1 MFFARQSIRSAASC
15 TRTVGST
22 HVPNAGS
29 ARSVFRRLLS
39 AEAAAK
45 KPMGYVSSSS
55 VSSASGDTGTTVAA
69 ATDKAEEQELSGAE
83 LMAAKRAMFAAG
95 GEGIVPDLDTEDI
108 ILTSNCAKVISLHD
122 TRVLPR
128 EEHCFPPH
136 VHPPPHPRAP
146 LKSVSRFVRIIRAG
160 ENRWLFC
167 VGCVRMSV

>member
-1 MFFARQSIRSAASC
+1 M
-15 TRTVGST
+15 
-22 HVPNAGS
+22 
-29 ARSVFRRLLS
+29 LS

-136 VHPPPHPRAP
+136 VHPPPPTRAP
-146 LKSVSRFVRIIRAG
+146 RSKASVVSCASFALGRTGGCFVWG
-160 ENRWLFC
+160 
-167 VGCVRMSV
+167 V